1 DGVGGT
7 ASATPASRV
16 DVRASYGCR
25 LESQGSRPM
34 RRNIAAVIALVGAL
48 VPVVALAQAAG
59 PGRDTQLQQEMRH
72 RRVIVRP
79 LTPTDQVQQD
89 LDRAA
94 AEIQQPARQQ
104 AIVRDLT
111 RPPRGRRRRTRT
123 SRAGSSRAA

>member
-1 DGVGGT
+1 MKRNAT
-7 ASATPASRV
+7 A
-16 DVRASYGCR
+16 
-25 LESQGSRPM
+25 M
-34 RRNIAAVIALVGAL
+34 IALIGTL
-48 VPVVALAQAAG
+48 VPATALAQAAS

-89 LDRAA
+89 LNRAA

-111 RPPRGRRRRTRT
+111 RPAPRSPQTDTDLKGGIQSRSLNNVLRR
-123 SRAGSSRAA
+123 